1 MRIHSTLFAL
11 ALTAVAMAGCH
22 DEDNSPNQSASEKTK
37 RTNAEI
43 QTTVGQERDRRL
55 QVEAR
60 LTQQQSAAGW
70 WQSAATVLA
79 VAAITFLIVGVT
91 LGSSARHESE
101 H

>member
-1 MRIHSTLFAL
+1 MRIHSTLLAL
-11 ALTAVAMAGCH
+11 ALTAMALAGCH
-22 DEDNSPNQSASEKTK
+22 DEDKSPNQPASEKANQP
-37 RTNAEI
+37 NAEL
-43 QTTVGQERDRRL
+43 QTTVGDERDPRL

-70 WQSAATVLA
+70 WQTAATVLA
-79 VAAITFLIVGVT
+79 VAAIILLIVGVT